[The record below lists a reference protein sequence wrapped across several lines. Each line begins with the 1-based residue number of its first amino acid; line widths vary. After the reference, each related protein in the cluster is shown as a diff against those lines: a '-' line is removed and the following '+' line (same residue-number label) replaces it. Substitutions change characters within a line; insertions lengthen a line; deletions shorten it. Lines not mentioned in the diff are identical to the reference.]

1 MTARRHR
8 ADLIPNANNPR
19 LLQRLVRLVASGIR
33 KQRALAEV
41 LQVELRTV
49 HYYTQAGEWLG
60 LLATDKEVHLTPQG
74 VEFAFAE
81 PRQRPK
87 MYAKAVW
94 GVPIVQALLSGR
106 GDLPGTEMIAS
117 FIIEQEPTMSPR
129 TARRRATSL
138 KGLIEPALRHR
149 PTQKTPQGEQL
160 AFNFFAQS
168 TQKTPKT
175 FATTDVSLRA
185 GTENNP
191 DVYARLL
198 TALLDH
204 GEITTG
210 QIRSLLDNMGG
221 RDCPLGGYVEM
232 ATRRQDAVR
241 QADRLVATRGAV
253 QRREFCDDGILVA
266 LTDPAYRA
274 YLSAMSHAEDSP
286 VAKRERKSLN
296 KRFREWDQRIFGE
309 SITEENVADSM
320 DRPLVGRRLD
330 GVPVAGSI
338 THMPAS
344 SSAPFIEMIDVP
356 EMMISFPSS
365 LRTLY
370 AGVSI
375 VNESLQRNRNAPAG
389 VRIPS
394 PMDTRAQIHGGIL
407 CPGETLPRSIPD
419 NLTLRL
425 RLLTHCPAFSLLTSL
440 LLLDRKE
447 NVALR
452 ILVDENG
459 PSIHWGKQPIGTLLD
474 GLDRFGQSQKWIV
487 CRPLSGG
494 LQGIHLI
501 DTAIGLGLCA
511 RVGRRIVLDEQL
523 FLRLQEDAEARMVYE
538 SLMPLEDRIHAWLD
552 SASQ

>member
-60 LLATDKEVHLTPQG
+60 LLATDKEVHLTSIG

-81 PRQRPK
+81 PRQRAK

-94 GVPIVQALLSGR
+94 NVPIVQALLSGR
-106 GDLPGTEMIAS
+106 GDLPDTEVIAS

-138 KGLIEPALRHR
+138 KGLIEPAIRHR
-149 PTQKTPQGEQL
+149 PVQKTPQGEQL
-160 AFNFFAQS
+160 AFNFFSQS
-168 TQKTPKT
+168 TQKPKKR
-175 FATTDVSLRA
+175 FVDSEVNLRA
-185 GTENNP
+185 GTEDNP

-232 ATRRQDAVR
+232 ATRRHDAVR
-241 QADRLVATRGAV
+241 QADRLVATQGAV
-253 QRREFCDDGILVA
+253 QRREFCEDGVLVA

-274 YLSAMSHAEDSP
+274 YLSAMNHAEDSP
-286 VAKRERKSLN
+286 AAKRERTSLA
-296 KRFREWDQRIFGE
+296 KRFRAWDQRIFGE
-309 SITEENVADSM
+309 AITEENVAEVMS
-320 DRPLVGRRLD
+320 RPLVGRRLD
-330 GVPVAGSI
+330 GVPVAGAI
-338 THMPAS
+338 TNMSAS
-344 SSAPFIEMIDVP
+344 SSAPFIEMIDLP
-356 EMMISFPSS
+356 GLMISFPSS
-365 LRTLY
+365 LRALH
-370 AGVSI
+370 AGVSA

-389 VRIPS
+389 VRLPS

-425 RLLTHCPAFSLLTSL
+425 RLLTHCPAYSLLTCL

-452 ILVDENG
+452 VLEDEQG
-459 PSIHWGKQPIGTLLD
+459 PSIHWGKQRMGPLLD
-474 GLDRFGQSQKWIV
+474 VFDRFGLSQGWIV

-494 LQGIHLI
+494 LQGLHMI
-501 DTAIGLGLCA
+501 DTAISLGLCS
-511 RVGRRIVLDEQL
+511 RVGKRIVLDEQL

-538 SLMPLEDRIHAWLD
+538 SVMPLEDRIHAWLD
-552 SASQ
+552 QQNP